1 MRISDTRSQMSS
13 TVPGTLEALGRGM
26 IFRLII
32 QKRHYLR
39 RFEALNG
46 REDEE
51 SFCKFVLFAD
61 CTSS

>member
-1 MRISDTRSQMSS
+1 MSS
-13 TVPGTLEALGRGM
+13 TVPGTLEALGCGM

-32 QKRHYLR
+32 QKRHYPR

>member
-39 RFEALNG
+39 RFGALNG

-51 SFCKFVLFAD
+51 TFGKFVLFAD